1 MDKELDPHHE
11 GLFGKN
17 GSILLGDHS
26 CCESGSVLKRKE
38 KDDLYGGT
46 ETDRG
51 IQTDPKELDPHH
63 LAALMSFTFA
73 NQQDGS
79 RSLDPPPQQVK
90 YGITDDHNTSV
101 RTFPVLDAIAGISIS
116 EVGPQ
121 IVAVALQFNSQRQEI
136 HLTVAASKADKKKLV
151 SHITAVWEKLQTLS
165 NTYAERRVKGSGL
178 SGRRSPQMPGSV
190 ALPLRAEI
198 FRDIYQ
204 FCMAKQMKRIK
215 KWLKSLISFMQQLV
229 EHRGEAGL
237 NDSELNLHYVAAGL
251 FMVQE
256 SLMKLHDNPGSQLTD
271 REWEEML
278 MQSMWATE
286 NATRALE
293 DGNCCEVLAQE
304 ITGISLL
311 PPITVLT

>member
-1 MDKELDPHHE
+1 MDKELEPHHE
-11 GLFGKN
+11 GLFGEN
-17 GSILLGDHS
+17 GSILSGDRS
-26 CCESGSVLKRKE
+26 CLENGSALKRKE
-38 KDDLYGGT
+38 KDVLYGGT

-51 IQTDPKELDPHH
+51 IQTSPRELDPHH

-79 RSLDPPPQQVK
+79 RSLDPPSQRVK
-90 YGITDDHNTSV
+90 YGIIDDRNTSI
-101 RTFPVLDAIAGISIS
+101 RTFPVLDAIAGISVS

-121 IVAVALQFNSQRQEI
+121 IVAVALQFNSRAQEI

-165 NTYAERRVKGSGL
+165 NTYAERREKGSGL
-178 SGRRSPQMPGSV
+178 SGRRSPRMPGSV

-204 FCMAKQMKRIK
+204 FCMGKQVKRMK
-215 KWLKSLISFMQQLV
+215 KWLKSLIFFMQQLA

-237 NDSELNLHYVAAGL
+237 NDSELNLHYVVTGL
-251 FMVQE
+251 FLVLE
-256 SLMKLHDNPGSQLTD
+256 SLVELHDNPGSQLTD

-278 MQSMWATE
+278 MRSMWVTE

-293 DGNCCEVLAQE
+293 DGNYCEVLAQE
-304 ITGISLL
+304 ITGISPL